1 MKNVKLFSYTV
12 GVSLAYNVS
21 YIVVVSAV
29 AGTGVSVTILQL
41 LLGEI
46 VLYNVFYEISTAC
59 TSIVGQMENGHLL
72 HARNLDFG
80 LFMG

>member
-1 MKNVKLFSYTV
+1 MRNFSRIRYTV

-21 YIVVVSAV
+21 YIVAV
-29 AGTGVSVTILQL
+29 AGTGVCLTILQL